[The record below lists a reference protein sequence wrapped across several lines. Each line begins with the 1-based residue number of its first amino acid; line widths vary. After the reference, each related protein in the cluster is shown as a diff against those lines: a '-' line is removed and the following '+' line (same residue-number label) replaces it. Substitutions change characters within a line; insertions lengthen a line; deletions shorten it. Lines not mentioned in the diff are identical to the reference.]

1 LKYTAPIRRG
11 FGYMHDLLA
20 LSLSAN
26 PAVPPHPASL
36 AFIRSLTDMQRKDL
50 TAAINYTASEYNTEL
65 AKFGLPPAARNPSMI
80 APSSPA
86 PALPVSGPSSD
97 SDANASDVDGDPAP
111 ETDESNPSPTDD

>member
-80 APSSPA
+80 APSSPVRPVA
-86 PALPVSGPSSD
+86 PTLPVS
-97 SDANASDVDGDPAP
+97 VLLLAP
-111 ETDESNPSPTDD
+111 PILMTT